1 TETCL
6 PLSPEGAKLEHELAD
21 YLGISRTGRI
31 MENLRWL
38 GLLSDE
44 KIGSDVTTV
53 AGAMIRLI
61 RRKLEMP
68 KGARDMVILVH
79 EIEAIYPE
87 EGNRKEKIT
96 STMIEYG
103 IPDGFTAISR
113 TVGLPIA
120 VAATL
125 LLKDELP
132 LTGCQIP
139 THPAV
144 YGPVLRELS
153 QKELEFTERT
163 ESLT

>member
-1 TETCL
+1 
-6 PLSPEGAKLEHELAD
+6 
-21 YLGISRTGRI
+21 
-31 MENLRWL
+31 
-38 GLLSDE
+38 
-44 KIGSDVTTV
+44 
-53 AGAMIRLI
+53 
-61 RRKLEMP
+61 
-68 KGARDMVILVH
+68 GARDMVILVH